1 MLILFLGQ
9 VLAPSFNAEHVLALQ
24 TQLQGLELTQELL
37 HDYESQPN
45 SVFAW
50 FCALREEDVE
60 LIEELHPVEMAEELF
75 FRSDAVVM
83 LPMME
88 YLRLAGDL
96 VLRGDLRLL
105 ILIIASCLPK

>member
-1 MLILFLGQ
+1 
-9 VLAPSFNAEHVLALQ
+9 
-24 TQLQGLELTQELL
+24 
-37 HDYESQPN
+37 
-45 SVFAW
+45 
-50 FCALREEDVE
+50 
-60 LIEELHPVEMAEELF
+60 MAEELF